1 MSPPRA
7 AARQHAAPSVDA
19 DELAR
24 FAALADQWWD
34 SDGELK
40 ALHRLNPVRLAYSR
54 DRLADHFAARLKG
67 ATDLKP
73 LAGLR
78 LLDVGCG
85 GGIFA
90 EPLTRLGAQVVA
102 IDAGGE
108 AVGVARHHAEAA
120 GLAIDYR
127 QMSAEELAAG
137 SEQFDAVMAMEVIEH
152 VADLGAFL
160 AAVGQLVA
168 PGGAFIG
175 ATLNRTVK
183 SWATAVVGAEYVL
196 GWVPR
201 GTHQWD
207 RFVKPS
213 ELARHLRRGGI
224 EIADLAGVAYDPLSD
239 EWRQSRDL
247 AVNYLAFGSKSRG

>member
-1 MSPPRA
+1 MRQSKASP
-7 AARQHAAPSVDA
+7 APSIDA
-19 DELAR
+19 DEVAR

-34 SDGELK
+34 PEGELK

-54 DRLADHFAARLKG
+54 DRLADHFAAKLKG
-67 ATDLKP
+67 ASELKP

-90 EPLTRLGAQVVA
+90 EPLCRLGAEVVGL
-102 IDAGGE
+102 DAGAE
-108 AVGVARHHAEAA
+108 AVGVARHHAQAA
-120 GLAIDYR
+120 GLDIDYR
-127 QMSAEELAAG
+127 QASAEELAAG
-137 SEQFDAVMAMEVIEH
+137 GEQFDAVLALEVIEH
-152 VADLGAFL
+152 VADLGAFMT
-160 AAVGQLVA
+160 AIGRLVA

-175 ATLNRTVK
+175 ATLNRTMK
-183 SWATAVVGAEYVL
+183 SWAMAVVAAEYLL

-213 ELARHLRRGGI
+213 ELARQLRP
-224 EIADLAGVAYDPLSD
+224 AGLELSD
-239 EWRQSRDL
+239 LSGVVYHPLTDAWRLGRDFS
-247 AVNYLAFGSKSRG
+247 VNYLAFATKRDR